1 MKFSKKLL
9 VSAAKIVRRCAKK
22 KWKIATAESCT
33 GGLIAACITEIPGA
47 SKGFQQGYITYSD
60 ASKNKILNVSINS
73 IRKFG
78 AVSKEVAIL
87 MAKGLYSKN
96 KCDLSISVTGIAGPS
111 GGRRDKPVG
120 LTYIALKSKKI
131 NFCGKFLFSG
141 DRRKIRLAA
150 LEKTILM
157 ISKLMSGKVSS
168 NF

>member
-9 VSAAKIVRRCAKK
+9 VSAAKIVRRWAKK

-47 SKGFQQGYITYSD
+47 SKIFQQGYITYSD
-60 ASKNKILNVSINS
+60 SSKNKILNVSINS
-73 IRKFG
+73 IQKFG

-96 KCDLSISVTGIAGPS
+96 KCDLSVSVTGIAGPS

-120 LTYIALKSKKI
+120 LTYIALKSEKI

-141 DRRKIRLAA
+141 DRRKIRLAT